1 MTTDPLSQL
10 PMFATDQQIAV
21 AIVGKDRASMWV
33 KAIIPQLEKK
43 GFPRIDPLH
52 DGRPVPL
59 VRLFYDGYFGITA
72 GFSVAAPDGEENLGV
87 WTRSKRRARDERK
100 PQLGLSTRCLS
111 ALRYMVE
118 HPDVRTSAE
127 IPGARDFTLDQLAQS
142 GALKEGR
149 RDSQGDRTWTVT
161 DLGREEIARVDD
173 WHKGIKR
180 RPSWNWRNPGAGER

>member
-10 PMFATDQQIAV
+10 PLFATDRQLAV
-21 AIVGKDRASMWV
+21 AIVGKERAAMWI
-33 KAIIPQLEKK
+33 KAVIPQLERK

-59 VRLFYDGYFGITA
+59 VRKFYDGYFGITV
-72 GFSVAAPDGEENLGV
+72 GFSATAPDGEEN
-87 WTRSKRRARDERK
+87 WDWHSKRQRREERK

-127 IPGARDFTLDQLAQS
+127 IPGARDFTLEQLANA
-142 GALKEGR
+142 GALGEGK
-149 RDSQGDRTWTVT
+149 RDGQGDRTWTVT
-161 DLGREEIARVDD
+161 DLGREEIARIDD
-173 WHKGIKR
+173 WHRGKPR
-180 RPSWNWRNPGAGER
+180 RS